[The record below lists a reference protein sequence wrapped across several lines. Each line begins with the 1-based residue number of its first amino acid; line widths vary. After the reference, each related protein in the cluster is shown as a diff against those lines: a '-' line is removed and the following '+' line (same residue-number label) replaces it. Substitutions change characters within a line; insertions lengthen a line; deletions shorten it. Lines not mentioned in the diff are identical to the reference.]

1 MRRKLTIMLVTA
13 AVLALIV
20 ATAASSMLPTYEDT
34 LEAKV
39 NSYEKLTKTELLDT
53 MKTEFAE
60 ATQNGNSG
68 SLIPIASVFHQRRA
82 EYTADELLSLIEDNS
97 LPTFLRITVIQVL
110 AELSGFDGTDE
121 RLSELLEKD
130 IPDDVKRSIIANFG
144 GEGSIGMEKLVE
156 QAFNED
162 RYTAYQALKSL
173 GRTNTEKACEVSRK
187 ILKDYKNANIG
198 QIKESLNII
207 SGAHDPE
214 LKMTEADI
222 KLLYEVADYVLDK
235 DYPTDAKDT
244 VIYALSRT
252 NTIKAV
258 EYIMHHE
265 YADEI
270 LRTGTILE
278 NWYVLVETLEN
289 NPTEEDISLALEC
302 MELQPLTE
310 VLESLEDAIESKPQL
325 ISSNIKLT
333 QKRVSDILEYAKKNA
348 DSITVLP
355 DLAAKGGL
363 IDE

>member
-20 ATAASSMLPTYEDT
+20 ATAASSMLPTYEDA
-34 LEAKV
+34 LDAQV
-39 NSYEKLTKTELLDT
+39 NSYEKLTKTELLDA
-53 MKTEFAE
+53 MKTEFSKE
-60 ATQNGNSG
+60 NNTE
-68 SLIPIASVFHQRRA
+68 SLIPIASIFHQRRS

-97 LPTFLRITVIQVL
+97 LSTFLRITFIQVL
-110 AELSGFDGTDE
+110 DEHSGFDDTDE
-121 RLSELLEKD
+121 RISELLEKD
-130 IPDDVKRSIIANFG
+130 IPDDVKRSIIAHFG
-144 GEGSIGMEKLVE
+144 GEGSIGIEKLVE
-156 QAFNED
+156 QAYNED

-173 GRTNTEKACEVSRK
+173 GRTNTAKACEVSRK

-207 SGAHDPE
+207 SGAHDPK
-214 LKMTEADI
+214 LKIAETDI

-289 NPTEEDISLALEC
+289 DPTKEEIALALEC

-310 VLESLEDAIESKPQL
+310 VIESLEDAIESNPQF
-325 ISSNIKLT
+325 ISANGKLT